1 MVNVVLVKNGMHVKY
16 VMVLATLKELVTV
29 MVTLL
34 IVMVAAV
41 ELTNLMN
48 VEFVTALVS
57 TMITVFVIVL
67 DIKKINAES
76 AMVMVFLKDTVIV
89 KVTDSI
95 VRKSVVVQLV

>member
-16 VMVLATLKELVTV
+16 VMVLATLKVLVIV

-67 DIKKINAES
+67 DIKKMYAES

-95 VRKSVVVQLV
+95 VKKSVVVQLV